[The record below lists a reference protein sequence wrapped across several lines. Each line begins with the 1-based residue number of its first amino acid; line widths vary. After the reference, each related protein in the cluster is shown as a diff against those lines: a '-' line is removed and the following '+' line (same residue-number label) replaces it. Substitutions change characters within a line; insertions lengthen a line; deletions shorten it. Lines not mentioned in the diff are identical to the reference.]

1 MGRKIMQNKDVKERL
16 SQMLKT
22 YVDTRAEG
30 LLTEIKQCLHT
41 LHDDILEADLVD
53 GFIVSE
59 RKGFRDKI
67 DDITGV
73 LVQVVPIPPV
83 HRDYYFS
90 TENETVWVLNE
101 RFLTEEEGVYRQQ
114 VLQHRLSILKDDLD
128 YALENEEWLID
139 EISELMEE
147 LRGKRRWLSDVQKD
161 KLKIQNAILYC
172 NENLKKD

>member
-1 MGRKIMQNKDVKERL
+1 MQNKDVKERL
-16 SQMLKT
+16 SQLLKT
-22 YVDTRAEG
+22 YVDTREEG
-30 LLTEIKQCLHT
+30 LLVEIKRCLHT
-41 LHDDILEADLVD
+41 LHDDILEADVVD

-59 RKGFRDKI
+59 RRVFRDKI
-67 DDITGV
+67 DDITDV
-73 LVQVVPIPPV
+73 LVQVVPIPPA

-128 YALENEEWLID
+128 YALENEQWLID
-139 EISELMEE
+139 EIAELMEE

-161 KLKIQNAILYC
+161 KLKIHTEKRKL
-172 NENLKKD
+172 